1 MYPLRLGAT
10 NLHLT
15 DFLKWVLSVAKINYL
30 VRDEDHIICGYKEI
44 LTDCCDR
51 VCWV

>member
-15 DFLKWVLSVAKINYL
+15 DFSEVGL
-30 VRDEDHIICGYKEI
+30 ICGKNK
-44 LTDCCDR
+44 LFGKG
-51 VCWV
+51 